1 MPRPRR
7 SRSRKRPA
15 GIREIAQTLGV
26 SIGTVDRALHDRPG
40 INSKTRTS
48 VLELAKQLGYRPNLA
63 ARFLSSR
70 KHVRIG
76 VNLPREI
83 ASFWD
88 LIRDGIMDVAQS
100 FEANGVRIV
109 HRSYPRLGQGEAEA
123 FEEALKDDV
132 QGLVIAPGRA
142 EDLAPLMR
150 KAAGQ
155 GLPLVCVNT
164 DAPTA
169 PHLATVCIDS
179 AVSGSLVGELM
190 GRFLGGQG
198 RLVVVTG
205 QLNTIDHAQKL
216 RGFRKTIEK
225 IWPGLEIAAVVEAHD
240 DETEAYQ
247 KCRKVLASAPDA
259 AGVYVST
266 ANSMPVMRALDD
278 RGLNGSITVI
288 TTDLFP
294 ALARLIESGRIA
306 ATIYQRPW
314 VQGQIAFQA
323 IYKFLGAGVRPAPVI
338 RLSPHIVMKSNLKLF
353 LERMRS
359 DKTKSEPDF
368 GRPSRDA
375 TRRGGSIA
383 SYADEIT

>member
-1 MPRPRR
+1 MPRPKS
-7 SRSRKRPA
+7 SRPRARPA
-15 GIREIAQTLGV
+15 GIREIARSLRV

-40 INSKTRTS
+40 ISSKTRTRI
-48 VLELAKQLGYRPNLA
+48 LERAKELGYRPNLA

-70 KHVRIG
+70 KQVRIG

-88 LIRDGIMDVAQS
+88 LIRDGIADVARS
-100 FEANGVRIV
+100 SETNGVRIV
-109 HRSYPRLGQGEAEA
+109 HRSYPRLGEGEVEA
-123 FEEALKDDV
+123 LEQALKDDL

-142 EDLAPLMR
+142 DDLAPLMR
-150 KAAGQ
+150 KAAGR
-155 GLPLVCVNT
+155 GIPLVCVNT

-169 PHLATVCIDS
+169 PHLATVCVDS

-190 GRFLGGQG
+190 GRFLGGRG

-216 RGFRKTIEK
+216 EGVRNVIGEV
-225 IWPGLEIAAVVEAHD
+225 WPGLEIAAVVEAHD

-247 KCRKVLASAPDA
+247 KCREALASAPDA

-266 ANSMPVMRALDD
+266 ANSVPVMRALDD
-278 RGLNGSITVI
+278 RGLSGRISVI

-294 ALARLIESGRIA
+294 ALARFIESGTVA

-323 IYKFLGAGVRPAPVI
+323 IYKFLVEGVRPPPVI
-338 RLSPHIVMKSNLKLF
+338 RLSPHIVMRSNLSLF

-359 DKTKSEPDF
+359 DKARSGGQA
-368 GRPSRDA
+368 GRPSGDR
-375 TRRGGSIA
+375 TRGGGSFA